1 MLSGMAQALVNLSS
15 LTHNVSVIRSHLRP
29 RTNILVAIKAD
40 AYGHG
45 AARVGQHLESLGVK
59 WFGVATANE
68 ALELR
73 KSISANILIFS
84 PVYKNITELVDYNIA
99 LTIAD
104 EHSLNAIT
112 NADLEKSA
120 KVHLKVDT
128 GMGRLGLMWKEAAE
142 LAQKIAE
149 AKRMELEGVW
159 THFAASDDEDK
170 TFTLKQLE
178 NFQNFLDELRK
189 AGIQPRL
196 MHTANSAATV
206 AFPESHFDLVRP
218 GIAVYGYHSS
228 SFIQEQEPR
237 LRPVMTLTA
246 PITFVK
252 KVKAGTPIS
261 YSHMW
266 TAPRDTT
273 IATVR
278 IGYADGY
285 PRLLTNKGEVWLRN
299 QLFPVAGRVCMDQI
313 MIDVGD
319 LEVSLGERV
328 TLFGPEGINAESLG
342 NKYGTISYDVL
353 TGIAPRVERVYIVD
367 NKIAKAES

>member
-1 MLSGMAQALVNLSS
+1 MLNSMPQALVNLAT
-15 LTHNVSVIRSHLRP
+15 LTHNINVIQSHLQP
-29 RTNILVAIKAD
+29 STNLLVAIKAN

-45 AARVGQHLESLGVK
+45 LTRVGQHLESIGVK

-84 PVYKNITELVDYNIA
+84 PVYKNITELVDYNIS
-99 LTIAD
+99 LTVAD
-104 EHSLNAIT
+104 EHSLHAIQQ
-112 NADLEKSA
+112 ADLEKTA

-128 GMGRLGLMWKEAAE
+128 GMGRLGLQWKEAAE
-142 LAQKIAE
+142 LAKKIVE
-149 AKRMELEGVW
+149 SKRIELEGVW

-170 TFTLKQLE
+170 TFTLMQLE
-178 NFQNFLDELRK
+178 NFQNFLGELRQE
-189 AGIQPRL
+189 GIEPKFI
-196 MHTANSAATV
+196 HTANSAATL

-228 SFIQEQEPR
+228 PFIQKFEPR
-237 LRPVMTLTA
+237 LTPVMTLTA
-246 PITFVK
+246 PITFIK

-261 YSHMW
+261 YSRMW
-266 TAPRDTT
+266 TAPKDTT

-285 PRLLTNKGEVWLRN
+285 SRLLTNKAEVWLQN
-299 QLFPVAGRVCMDQI
+299 QLRPVAGRVCMDQI

-319 LEVSLGERV
+319 LEVSIGDRV
-328 TLFGPEGINAESLG
+328 TLFGPEGMDAETLG
-342 NKYGTISYDVL
+342 NRYGTISYDVL
-353 TGIAPRVERVYIVD
+353 TGISPRVERVYIT
-367 NKIAKAES
+367 

>member
-1 MLSGMAQALVNLSS
+1 MPQALINLATLGHNLSV
-15 LTHNVSVIRSHLRP
+15 LQSHLQAS
-29 RTNILVAIKAD
+29 TTILVAIKAN

-59 WFGVATANE
+59 WFGVATASE

-73 KSISANILIFS
+73 KSISANVLIFS

-104 EHSLNAIT
+104 EHSLDVIQ
-112 NADLEKSA
+112 NADLEKPA

-178 NFQNFLDELRK
+178 NFQNFLNELRK

-196 MHTANSAATV
+196 IHTANSAATV

-218 GIAVYGYHSS
+218 RAHLYRSKS
-228 SFIQEQEPR
+228 RALDP
-237 LRPVMTLTA
+237 L
-246 PITFVK
+246 
-252 KVKAGTPIS
+252 
-261 YSHMW
+261 
-266 TAPRDTT
+266 
-273 IATVR
+273 
-278 IGYADGY
+278 
-285 PRLLTNKGEVWLRN
+285 
-299 QLFPVAGRVCMDQI
+299 
-313 MIDVGD
+313 
-319 LEVSLGERV
+319 
-328 TLFGPEGINAESLG
+328 
-342 NKYGTISYDVL
+342 
-353 TGIAPRVERVYIVD
+353 
-367 NKIAKAES
+367 